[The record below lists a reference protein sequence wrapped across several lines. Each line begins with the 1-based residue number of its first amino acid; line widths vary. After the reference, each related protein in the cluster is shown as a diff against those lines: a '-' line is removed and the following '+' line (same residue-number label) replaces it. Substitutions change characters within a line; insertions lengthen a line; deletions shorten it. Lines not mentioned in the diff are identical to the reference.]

1 MFPLSRRL
9 AVACCALAVV
19 LAVPAASHADPLI
32 GIGDQ
37 RATMFTNPLFQRLDI
52 PIVRYIA
59 PYDAID
65 QGPDARNADAFITA
79 AQATGA
85 KVLVAFY
92 HSRVNPEELPSVAE
106 YTAAVQKFVQTFPSV
121 REYQPWNEAN
131 RGDVPGQFSSPTARQ
146 AAQYYSA
153 LRKVCT
159 SCTVTGLDLLD
170 GIDMKPSLRYLKQ
183 FQKVA
188 RPAPKVWGLH
198 NYSDTNRNSTTR
210 TKQFLRAVKGSVWL
224 TETGGIVKLG
234 STLKGGSAGQARAAK
249 ALKLTFKIA
258 DSSSRIKRLYVFQWT
273 GSGSGAR
280 FDAGLTNPNGTAR
293 PAYKVFASHTGG

>member
-1 MFPLSRRL
+1 MSSLLRRL
-9 AVACCALAVV
+9 ALAACTLSVV
-19 LAVPAASHADPLI
+19 LAVPAASHAAPLI

-37 RATMFTNPLFQRLDI
+37 RASMFTSPLFQRLDV

-65 QGPDARNADAFITA
+65 QGVDARNADAFISA
-79 AQATGA
+79 AQASGK

-92 HSRVNPEELPSVAE
+92 HSRVNPEKMPSVAA
-106 YTAAVQKFVQTFPSV
+106 YTAAVQKFIQTFPYV

-131 RGDVPGQFSSPTARQ
+131 RGNVPGQFSSPTAKQ

-153 LRKVCT
+153 LRKACT
-159 SCTVTGLDLLD
+159 GCTVTGLDLLD
-170 GIDMKPSLRYLKQ
+170 GIDMAPSLRYLKQ
-183 FQKVA
+183 FQKLA
-188 RPAPKVWGLH
+188 KPAPTIWGLH
-198 NYSDTNRNSTTR
+198 NYSDTNRNSSTR
-210 TKQFLRAVKGSVWL
+210 TRQFLRAVKGSVWL

-249 ALKLTFKIA
+249 ALALTFKIA
-258 DSSSRIKRLYVFQWT
+258 ASSSRIKRLYVFQWT
-273 GSGSGAR
+273 GSGSSAR
-280 FDAGLTNPNGTAR
+280 FDAGLTNPDGTAR